1 MPTLCSLFPMKLVVY
16 FQIMNLKFEV
26 GINQRLFGGFIAAI
40 EEVGGMIYAWR
51 LLTDEP

>member
-26 GINQRLFGGFIAAI
+26 GINQQFGGFIAAI

>member
-1 MPTLCSLFPMKLVVY
+1 MQLEVY

-26 GINQRLFGGFIAAI
+26 GINQRFGGFIAAI
-40 EEVGGMIYAWR
+40 EEVGDMIYAWR